1 MVVVAAVVAMGKPT
15 AARKKIE
22 VQGSSSG
29 RGSSS
34 KYIWEADGGAQKIE
48 VQGSSSGSGSSSKYI
63 GEADSAQSTAWS
75 CSARAWCW

>member
-1 MVVVAAVVAMGKPT
+1 MAVVAVANIMGKPT

-48 VQGSSSGSGSSSKYI
+48 VQGSGSGSSSKYI